1 MNHCVCEFGPIFFID
16 AYIQDG
22 GGEKKNAC
30 KKENEY
36 DLARR

>member
-22 GGEKKNAC
+22 GGEKNTC